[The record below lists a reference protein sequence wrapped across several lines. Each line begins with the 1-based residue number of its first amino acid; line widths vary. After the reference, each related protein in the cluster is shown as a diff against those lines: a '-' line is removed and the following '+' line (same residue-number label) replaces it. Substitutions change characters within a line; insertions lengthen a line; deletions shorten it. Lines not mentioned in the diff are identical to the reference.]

1 VTIRIIL
8 ADDHKI
14 TREGLINMLES
25 KPDMEVIAEAKNGRE
40 AVELARELRPDVVV
54 MDVTMPDLNGIDA
67 TRKIIRNSRYVKVIG
82 LSMHSDKRFVRGM
95 IEAGASGYLL
105 KDCAFEELVRAIQA
119 VVYDQ
124 AYLSPG
130 IVTVMLTELFHQRSG
145 KDDPDPSRLTCRE
158 REILQLIAEG
168 FSTREIGRRLGVSI
182 KTVETHRRQVMEKAG
197 ARSIAGLTKFAIKEG
212 LTTL

>member
-1 VTIRIIL
+1 
-8 ADDHKI
+8 
-14 TREGLINMLES
+14 
-25 KPDMEVIAEAKNGRE
+25 
-40 AVELARELRPDVVV
+40 
-54 MDVTMPDLNGIDA
+54 
-67 TRKIIRNSRYVKVIG
+67 
-82 LSMHSDKRFVRGM
+82 M

-145 KDDPDPSRLTCRE
+145 KDDPDPSMLTCRE

>member
-1 VTIRIIL
+1 MSIKIIL

-25 KPDMEVIAEAKNGRE
+25 KPDMEVIGEAETGRE
-40 AVELARELRPDVVV
+40 AVELAKNLAPDVVV

-67 TRKIIRNSRYVKVIG
+67 TRKIIARHKGIKVVG
-82 LSMHSDKRFVRGM
+82 LSMHSDKRYVRGM
-95 IEAGASGYLL
+95 IQAGASGYLL
-105 KDCAFEELVRAIQA
+105 KDCAFEELVHAIRA
-119 VVYDQ
+119 VVAEQ

-130 IVTVMLTELFHQRSG
+130 IANIMIEEFLRQRSQKG
-145 KDDPDPSRLTCRE
+145 PPESSSLTTRE

-168 FSTREIGRRLGVSI
+168 LSTKQIAHRLSVSI
-182 KTVETHRRQVMEKAG
+182 KTVETHRRQIMDKVG
-197 ARSIAGLTKFAIKEG
+197 AYSIAGLTKYAIKEG

>member
-145 KDDPDPSRLTCRE
+145 KDDPDPSRLTCRD